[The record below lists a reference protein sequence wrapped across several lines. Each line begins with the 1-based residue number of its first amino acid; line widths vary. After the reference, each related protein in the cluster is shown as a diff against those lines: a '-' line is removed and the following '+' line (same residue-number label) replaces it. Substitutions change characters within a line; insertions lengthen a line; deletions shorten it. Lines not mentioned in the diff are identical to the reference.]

1 MAAVS
6 GALIF
11 IGYQLVAYGW
21 SQVKGS
27 NAGFFDILWPGRFK
41 GAMPDGTATTAYGG
55 GVVSIIQQGVTTG
68 KISDQTGQ
76 ELVSGNATVGLG
88 GGTLRYLKGSTP
100 NG

>member
-41 GAMPDGTATTAYGG
+41 GAMPDTPAAPSPPPAPNSG
-55 GVVSIIQQGVTTG
+55 GVAGAVTRAGDT
-68 KISDQTGQ
+68 
-76 ELVSGNATVGLG
+76 VSGQSTGGQTVTAKG
-88 GGTLRYLKGSTP
+88 GQRWTVP
-100 NG
+100 PIP